1 MAGRDEFAGLEWGLL
16 RLDGGG
22 RPSPAGGGDLV
33 GWPHVLSLPF
43 LLPVSLQRGVNTDS
57 GSVCREASFE
67 GISK

>member
-1 MAGRDEFAGLEWGLL
+1 M
-16 RLDGGG
+16 GGVG
-22 RPSPAGGGDLV
+22 PPLQVEGLV